1 MKWVWITLLAVGL
14 LIAIVAT
21 CGAMLP
27 VNHVASK
34 RAKFKQPPATI
45 WAAIDRDKTF
55 REDGVNYEVTRSE
68 PPRLL
73 ETKITDNN
81 LPYGGT
87 WTYEIAPAQAGSELR
102 IVEHGSVYNPVFR
115 FVSRFVMGHTA
126 TIEARLRELGKKFG
140 EEVQVED

>member
-1 MKWVWITLLAVGL
+1 MKWVWITLLAVA
-14 LIAIVAT
+14 AIVAIVAA

-87 WTYEIAPAQAGSELR
+87 WTYEIAPTPAGSELR
-102 IVEHGSVYNPVFR
+102 ITEHGSVYNPIFR

-126 TIEARLRELGKKFG
+126 TIETRLRGLGKKFG

>member
-1 MKWVWITLLAVGL
+1 MKWIWITLLVVA
-14 LIAIVAT
+14 AIVAIVAA

-34 RAKFKQPPATI
+34 RAKFKQPPAAI
-45 WAAIDRDKTF
+45 WAAIHRDKTF

-87 WTYEIAPAQAGSELR
+87 WTYEIAPTPPGSELR
-102 IVEHGSVYNPVFR
+102 ITEHGSVYNPIFR
-115 FVSRFVMGHTA
+115 FVSRYIMGHTA
-126 TIEARLRELGKKFG
+126 TIQTRLRELGKKFG